1 MWLYSACPWRLLVV
15 RVRPVDQAA
24 CGTREEAPVILSE
37 ADSLL
42 TPIAEIEGFLLG
54 CLIDASTGMV
64 VASQPEQEQEQG
76 AINLPAAAAGAA
88 DIANVLAL
96 LKGQLATDGLE
107 DVMVTFHNHFHVI
120 RLVRQNVE
128 PQILLLVVLDRVRAN
143 LAMARREIRN
153 FCSTFAP

>member
-1 MWLYSACPWRLLVV
+1 
-15 RVRPVDQAA
+15 
-24 CGTREEAPVILSE
+24 
-37 ADSLL
+37 
-42 TPIAEIEGFLLG
+42 
-54 CLIDASTGMV
+54 MV
-64 VASQPEQEQEQG
+64 VASQQEQEQD
-76 AINLPAAAAGAA
+76 AISRPAAAAGAA

-96 LKGQLATDGLE
+96 LEGQLAADGLE
-107 DVMVTFHNHFHVI
+107 DVMMTFHHHFHVI